1 MRILPFSRKR
11 TDKTTPGKIVSILQ
25 DRQVDLVVDV
35 GANVGQTGQSL
46 RQAGYDGHI
55 LSFEPVPSAHA
66 MLTAAAAADNRW
78 RVAERMAI
86 GDADGDIDINVSDST
101 DMSSALDASDDL
113 LRTLPKTQST
123 ERVTVPMRRLDSVLP
138 DWIGDA
144 RRIFL
149 KIDTQGFERNV
160 LNGATET
167 LQRITGLQMELS
179 LFPLYR
185 GEETYLSFLNDLH
198 AMGMTPLMLV
208 ETNFSR
214 TLKRQLQIDV
224 VFAWPEQGAQT

>member
-11 TDKTTPGKIVSILQ
+11 MDKTTPGKIVSILQ
-25 DRQVDLVVDV
+25 DRRVDLVVDV

-46 RQAGYDGHI
+46 RQAGYGGRI

-66 MLTAAAAADNRW
+66 SLTVAAASDERW
-78 RVAERMAI
+78 TVAKRMAI
-86 GDADGDIDINVSDST
+86 GDTDGDIDINVSDST
-101 DMSSALDASDDL
+101 DLSSALDASDDL
-113 LRTLPKTQST
+113 LRTLPKTHST
-123 ERVTVPMRRLDSVLP
+123 ERVTVPLRRLDTVLP
-138 DWIGDA
+138 EWIGDA
-144 RRIFL
+144 KTIFL

-160 LNGATET
+160 LNGAPET
-167 LQRITGLQMELS
+167 LKRITGLQMELS
-179 LFPLYR
+179 LFPLYQ
-185 GEETYLSFLNDLH
+185 GEETYLTFLNDLH

-224 VFAWPEQGAQT
+224 VFAWPQKGREH

>member
-11 TDKTTPGKIVSILQ
+11 TDKTTSGKIVSILQ

-46 RQAGYDGHI
+46 RQAGYSGRI

-66 MLTAAAAADNRW
+66 YLTAAAASDDQWTIAD
-78 RVAERMAI
+78 RMAI
-86 GDADGDIDINVSDST
+86 GDSDGDIEINVSDST

-123 ERVTVPMRRLDSVLP
+123 ERVTVPLRRLDTVLP
-138 DWIGDA
+138 ESIGDA
-144 RRIFL
+144 RNIFL

-179 LFPLYR
+179 LFPLYQ

-224 VFAWPEQGAQT
+224 VFAWPQQEAQT

>member
-35 GANVGQTGQSL
+35 GANVGQTGQTL
-46 RQAGYDGHI
+46 RQAGYDGRI

-66 MLTAAAAADNRW
+66 SLTAAAAADEKW
-78 RVAERMAI
+78 TVAERMAI
-86 GDADGDIDINVSDST
+86 GDADGDIEINVSDST

-113 LRTLPKTQST
+113 LRTLPKTHST
-123 ERVTVPMRRLDSVLP
+123 ERVTAPLRRLDTVLP
-138 DWIGDA
+138 EWIGDA
-144 RRIFL
+144 TNVFL

-179 LFPLYR
+179 LFPLYQ

-198 AMGMTPLMLV
+198 TMGMTPLMLV

-214 TLKRQLQIDV
+214 SLKRQLQIDV
-224 VFAWPEQGAQT
+224 VFAWPRQGAQT